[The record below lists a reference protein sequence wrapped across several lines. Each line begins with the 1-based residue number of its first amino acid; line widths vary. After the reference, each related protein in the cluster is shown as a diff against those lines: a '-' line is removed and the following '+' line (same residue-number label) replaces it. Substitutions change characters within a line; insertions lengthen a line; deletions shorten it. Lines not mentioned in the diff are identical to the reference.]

1 MASISSPSRWARWL
15 KTARNPP
22 QYLTASLIVTL
33 GGMLNGYALTV
44 NDLISTLLI
53 WSIQS

>member
-1 MASISSPSRWARWL
+1 MSADHASPWRQWL

-33 GGMLNGYALTV
+33 GGLLNGSVSPLSHCR
-44 NDLISTLLI
+44 STL
-53 WSIQS
+53 SD